1 MRNKAIFLA
10 TTAVA
15 LVSMSSPVNATGLYV
30 SVFGGPNFQQDSSGV
45 NFGTFVGSDA
55 STTYAESAD
64 TGFVLGAAVGARLD
78 RWANGLRSEL
88 EVSYRR
94 NDVSGD
100 WYHYTNDDGGSAT
113 GTIGANTSTFAI
125 MANIWYDFDVEWKAK
140 PYIGAGAGW
149 ARARLDGAVAV
160 TDSSF
165 CCGYNGSET
174 FSDEQSGFA
183 WMLGAGVNYEVSPGV
198 DVGIGYRF
206 FRGPGFDPLF
216 LGKNNQT
223 AVDFD
228 NDSQSV
234 SVNLTI
240 SIN

>member
-15 LVSMSSPVNATGLYV
+15 LVLMSSPANAEGLYV

-45 NFGTFVGSDA
+45 NFGTFSGDDA
-55 STTYAESAD
+55 TTSYAESAD

-94 NDVSGD
+94 NDVSGE
-100 WYHYTNDDGGSAT
+100 WYNYTDAGEDSAT

-125 MANIWYDFDVEWKAK
+125 MANLWYDFDVAWKAK
-140 PYIGAGAGW
+140 PYVGAGVGW
-149 ARARLDGAVAV
+149 ARSSLDVGVAV
-160 TDSSF
+160 TDESF

-234 SVNLTI
+234 SANLTI
-240 SIN
+240 HIN